1 MATSQY
7 FNNYGAKYSEQ
18 RLVEDIIVESIK
30 IMGFDSFYIP
40 NDNDVARD
48 LLYGED
54 PVKKFGTAFPLEM
67 YLSNA
72 MEYSGE
78 REFFSKFGLE
88 IKNNMEVILSKRS
101 FSERVPQQN
110 FTRPREGDLVYV
122 PFGNGVG
129 ELFEIKFVEQNKDMM
144 MMGRKYPFFYELQ
157 LEKFRYSNEIINTG
171 QPDIDLIPA
180 EDAYSITL
188 TLGTHVANT
197 ANGYLESEIVYQS
210 NDATQ
215 ANAFTSAIVQTFSA
229 NSGATLATVTV
240 TNIAGVFLDNYI
252 IYGATSNA
260 AFYLNTYDPMN
271 PSVNNEAYDNKYIQN
286 SANGIIDFSESNPF
300 GLI

>member
-7 FNNYGAKYSEQ
+7 FQNYGAKYTEQ

-30 IMGFDSFYIP
+30 IMGFDAFYLP
-40 NDNDVARD
+40 NDNDQARD

-54 PVKKFGTAFPLEM
+54 PVKKFQSAFPLEM

-88 IKNNMEVILSKRS
+88 IKNNMEVILSKRA
-101 FSERVPQQN
+101 FSQRVPQN
-110 FTRPREGDLVYV
+110 TFTRPREGDLVYV

-157 LEKFRYSNEIINTG
+157 LEKFRYSNEVLSSG
-171 QPDIDLIPA
+171 QPEIDQIVADDAYAIDLTVDQA
-180 EDAYSITL
+180 
-188 TLGTHVANT
+188 GT
-197 ANGYLESEIVYQS
+197 GEYYLNEIVFQS
-210 NDATQ
+210 NDNTY
-215 ANAFTSAIVQTFSA
+215 ANAHTVAVVKSWDSTS
-229 NSGATLATVTV
+229 NTLSV
-240 TNIAGVFLDNYI
+240 TNIGGEFLDNYVI
-252 IYGATSNA
+252 IGNTSNA
-260 AFYLNTYDPMN
+260 RYTLVTFDPLN
-271 PSVNNEAYDNKYIQN
+271 VNVRNENYDNKFIQD